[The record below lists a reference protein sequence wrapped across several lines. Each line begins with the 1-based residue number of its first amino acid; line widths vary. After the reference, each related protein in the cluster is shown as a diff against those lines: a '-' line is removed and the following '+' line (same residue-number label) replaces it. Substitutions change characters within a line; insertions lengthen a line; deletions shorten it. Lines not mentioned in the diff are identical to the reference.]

1 MKIIQ
6 VTKILL
12 FLCISIQLPAMDE
25 KINIAEDNEKT
36 IELTLHRLPD
46 MIQGFELIR
55 LVDNRY
61 PTFEEFLQENLEV
74 GEDGVDPDYGQVVQ
88 EAFVSIIHAMHLHY
102 IPRFITSNIDIMQ
115 ENDPFI
121 RFITYVQQHRD
132 GFMVYAIPKWMR
144 EINLL
149 GETLLHKVVMNCN
162 SSTYRTLLS
171 FGADINAQNNR
182 GRTPLHVAVMNSYHD
197 EVVNLMTLGANF
209 TMQDI
214 HGKTPLHH
222 AISNE
227 DQQMIH
233 ILLQAHANTQI
244 ADNHGDNAF
253 AFAARIGN
261 DDIKNMIQAHNLQL
275 NIGATP
281 MQVFDFDGNIVNAG
295 L

>member
-25 KINIAEDNEKT
+25 QIKIAEDNEKT
-36 IELTLHRLPD
+36 IEFMVQESPHML
-46 MIQGFELIR
+46 QGFELIR
-55 LVDNRY
+55 LADNRY
-61 PTFEEFLQENLEV
+61 PTFKEFLQENLD
-74 GEDGVDPDYGQVVQ
+74 EDEDSMQPDFGLVMQ
-88 EAFVSIIHAMHLHY
+88 EAFDFIIHAMHLHY
-102 IPRFITSNIDIMQ
+102 IPRFITSNIDIME

-121 RFITYVQQHRD
+121 RFITYAQQHRD
-132 GFMVYAIPKWMR
+132 GFMLYAIPKWMR

-149 GETLLHKVVMNCN
+149 GETLLHKVVMNSN
-162 SSTYRTLLS
+162 SSAYRTLLS
-171 FGADINAQNNR
+171 FGADINAQNNC
-182 GRTPLHVAVMNSYHD
+182 GRTPLHAAVMNSYHD

-214 HGKTPLHH
+214 HGKTPLHY

-227 DQQMIH
+227 DQQMVH

-244 ADNHGDNAF
+244 ADSHGDNAF

-261 DDIKNMIQAHNLQL
+261 NDIKNMIQAHNLQL